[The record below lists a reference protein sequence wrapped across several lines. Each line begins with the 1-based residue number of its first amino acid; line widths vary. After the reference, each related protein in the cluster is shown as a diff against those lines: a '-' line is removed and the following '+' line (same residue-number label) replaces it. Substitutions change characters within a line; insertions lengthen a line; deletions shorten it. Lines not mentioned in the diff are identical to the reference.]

1 MRRRHGPANHQGS
14 CHVLLEEICS
24 SASYKAVGNYDII
37 FKSKKTYVKWREIL
51 WENYSNNYR
60 KII

>member
-1 MRRRHGPANHQGS
+1 MRNRHGPANHQGS

-37 FKSKKTYVKWREIL
+37 FKSKRPMLSGEKYYGR
-51 WENYSNNYR
+51 
-60 KII
+60 IIVIIIGK